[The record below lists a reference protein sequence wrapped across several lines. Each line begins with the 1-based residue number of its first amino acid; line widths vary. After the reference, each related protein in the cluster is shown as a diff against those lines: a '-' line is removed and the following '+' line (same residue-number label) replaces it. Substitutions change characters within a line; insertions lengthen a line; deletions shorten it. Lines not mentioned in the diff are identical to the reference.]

1 MATQASSA
9 YGTSIKIAGTII
21 PEVTNITDIGINGN
35 TVDVSAHDGAS
46 SFGSSIPTLLSGG
59 VVRVSANYVPGNAQH
74 IALRTAALNRTSTA
88 FIITLPTTGNPTVSF
103 NAFVTRWRI
112 PGTPVNGQLQLE
124 TELTVDGALTFA

>member
-1 MATQASSA
+1 MPTQASSA
-9 YGTSIKIAGTII
+9 YGSSLKIAGTVI
-21 PEVTNITDIGINGN
+21 PELVNMTDIGITGN

-59 VVRVSANYVPGNAQH
+59 VIRATFNYVPANAQH

-88 FIITLPTTGNPTVSF
+88 FVATLPTTGNPTISF